1 VFNFN
6 LNIKKRMNQTDQAT
20 ALDAYYQQIQA
31 IILNKQNPVSGLMPA
46 STAITSHGD
55 YTDAWVR
62 DNVYSI
68 LAVWG
73 LALAYRQADGPSDR
87 IYILEQSVIKLMRGL
102 LIAMM
107 RQANKV
113 ECFKYTQNPM
123 DALHAKYATHSGDI
137 VVGDNEWGH
146 LQLDATSLF
155 LLMLT
160 QMTASGLSII
170 FSVDEVNFV
179 QNLVHYISR
188 TYRTPDYGIWERGNK
203 TNHGIAE
210 LNASSIGM
218 AKAALEAL
226 SGFNLFGK
234 AGGQSAVIHV
244 NNDDLVR
251 MRIALESL
259 LPRESASKETDSA
272 VLSVVG
278 FPAFAVDDQ
287 QLKATTLE
295 NIITKLAGNYGCKR
309 FLLDG
314 HQTSIE
320 DSHRLYYEPHE
331 LKQFKNI
338 ECEWPLF
345 FTYLLLNQLYE
356 DNVQSAAEYRQKL
369 DALCVEQNGFKLLPE
384 LYFVPEEAISAEK
397 SKPHSQKRLPNENI
411 PLVWAQSLYILGCLI
426 QDGLLQKDS
435 IDPLG
440 RYKRR
445 PLQQKTVIQFALLAE
460 DEQVKAQLRN
470 EGITSETHADIA
482 PIQVRPAYQLAEAY
496 THIGRNDRLGLTGR
510 PLKMLRTL
518 ATSQLFELA
527 GQRMA
532 FVPQFLSQQDF
543 YLALDNQLLMER
555 LRLELAFISKHWNL
569 PGQPLIAMSVKNNML
584 SKEDKDVLIQFLQEI
599 QSGQIDDVLVQT
611 GPIAKLAES
620 ASKEIVNYLHDFTFP
635 EAKNSLPEQLKIAV
649 TKTENEE
656 IVDNVRLSNWETLDD
671 ESLIA
676 QLHHEHNLFAQSKIM
691 QLLSERHGLSYELEE
706 QPLSDHI
713 QKLYLQAGN
722 QHIWPIV
729 RLCSGLLNKYDIHLE
744 QATLEILLRQHWL
757 TVGRAYSGK
766 ATLKKPMTSS
776 DILTTIQTYNNNDPR
791 EQIIIQELILYLG
804 FLITSIPQLFAD
816 MHTIRVGHIL
826 QLIVLRQKRADHC
839 SIDQAFD
846 SIMALPPHRLLL
858 IVQDTLTDYQD
869 TVDQLGQI
877 EALQYQRDQ
886 GELAHARFS
895 SNMDSDDRF
904 LAEDWYDWR
913 ERQGSMGRE
922 GASFYAGVWEILHHC
937 QGILIGDKLNSQR
950 RIDSESTLAQMTSGE
965 QSFTDLVS
973 HLLNKIQA
981 PVFRQLTIEA
991 LQAIAS
997 VLRANPG
1004 LKIEDTLYTDIVIGH
1019 AVRICWLNAHP
1030 DRELHYQEDL
1040 SLAWHAFYQ
1049 LPPHQV
1055 ANGILDA
1062 LIHLLNN

>member
-1 VFNFN
+1 MNDSAKVEA
-6 LNIKKRMNQTDQAT
+6 LN
-20 ALDAYYQQIQA
+20 AYYQQIHA
-31 IILNKQNPVSGLMPA
+31 IILDKQNPVSGLLPA

-73 LALAYRQADGPSDR
+73 LALAYRQANGPLDR
-87 IYILEQSVIKLMRGL
+87 IYILEQSVVKLMRGL

-107 RQANKV
+107 RQSNKV
-113 ECFKYTQNPM
+113 ERFKYTQDPM
-123 DALHAKYATHSGDI
+123 DALHAKYATDSGNV

-160 QMTASGLSII
+160 QMTASGLAII
-170 FSVDEVNFV
+170 FTLDEVNFV

-188 TYRTPDYGIWERGNK
+188 AYRTPDYGIWERGNK

-234 AGGQSAVIHV
+234 AGGQSSVIHV
-244 NNDDLVR
+244 NNDELVR

-278 FPAFAVDDQ
+278 YPAFAVDDQ
-287 QLKATTLE
+287 QLRTTTLE
-295 NIITKLAGNYGCKR
+295 NILTKLSGAYGCKR

-314 HQTSIE
+314 HQTVIE
-320 DSHRLYYEPHE
+320 DNHRLYYEPHE
-331 LKQFKNI
+331 LKQFIDI

-356 DNVQSAAEYRQKL
+356 DNTESAADYRKKL

-384 LYFVPEEAISAEK
+384 LYFVPQELIDAERK
-397 SKPHSQKRLPNENI
+397 NPHSQRREANENV

-426 QDGLLQKDS
+426 QDGLLHKDS

-445 PLQQKTVIQFALLAE
+445 PVQQKTVIQFALLAE
-460 DEQVKAQLRN
+460 DEQVKARLRT
-470 EGITSETHADIA
+470 EGISSETTKDIA
-482 PIQVRPAYQLAEAY
+482 PIQVRPAHHLAEAY
-496 THIGRNDRLGLTGR
+496 THIGRNDRMGLTGR

-518 ATSQLFELA
+518 ATSQLFELS
-527 GQRMA
+527 GQCMV
-532 FVPQFLSQQDF
+532 FIPQFLSQQDF

-555 LRLELAFISKHWNL
+555 MRLELGFIGKHWNK
-569 PGQPLIAMSVKNNML
+569 PGQPLIVMPIKHNML
-584 SKEDKDVLIQFLQEI
+584 TKEDGKVLIQFLQEL
-599 QSGQIDDVLVQT
+599 QRGRIDNVAVKT
-611 GPIAKLAES
+611 GPIAELAES
-620 ASKEIVNYLHDFTFP
+620 TSKEIVNYLHDFSFP
-635 EAKNSLPEQLKIAV
+635 LIEPILSKSLPP
-649 TKTENEE
+649 EE
-656 IVDNVRLSNWETLDD
+656 IDHSTAGLVNNVRLSSW
-671 ESLIA
+671 ESLEDDTLIG
-676 QLHHEHNLFAQSKIM
+676 QLRDERDLYVRTEIL
-691 QLLSERHGLSYELEE
+691 QLLSERHDLAYEVDNQALHEHL
-706 QPLSDHI
+706 QA
-713 QKLYLQAGN
+713 LYLQAGN
-722 QHIWPIV
+722 RHEWPIV
-729 RLCSGLLNKYDIHLE
+729 RRCAGLLNKYDIHLE

-766 ATLKKPMTSS
+766 ATLKKPMNSS
-776 DILTTIQTYNNNDPR
+776 DILATIQTYNNNDPR

-804 FLITSIPQLFAD
+804 FLITSRPELFAD

-826 QLIVLRQKRADHC
+826 QLIVLRQKRASHC
-839 SIDQAFD
+839 SIDQAFNL
-846 SIMALPPHRLLL
+846 IMELPPNRLLL
-858 IVQDTLTDYQD
+858 IVQDTLTDYQS

-877 EALQYQRDQ
+877 EALQYHSGP
-886 GELAHARFS
+886 GEFTHARFTS
-895 SNMDSDDRF
+895 SMDSDDRF
-904 LAEDWYDWR
+904 QAEDWYDWR

-922 GASFYAGVWEILHHC
+922 GAGFYAAVWEILHHC
-937 QGILIGDKLNSQR
+937 QGLLIGDKLNSQR
-950 RIDSESTLAQMTSGE
+950 RIDSDYTLAQMTSGE
-965 QSFTDLVS
+965 QSFTNLVS

-981 PVFRQLTIEA
+981 AVYRQLTIEA
-991 LQAIAS
+991 LQALAS
-997 VLRANPG
+997 ILRANPS
-1004 LKIEDTLYTDIVIGH
+1004 LKIDGTLYSDIVIGH
-1019 AVRICWLNAHP
+1019 AVRICWLKKHP
-1030 DRELHYQEDL
+1030 NREAHYQDDL

-1055 ANGILDA
+1055 ANGVLDA
-1062 LIHLLNN
+1062 FTLLLNNKQA